1 MAGGGGGLVYR
12 LRSPVEIRG
21 RVVAELRFR
30 PPAELDIS
38 AVARLIG
45 KDRIGAVIELA
56 DRLAIGV
63 PRGTVKRLP
72 AVEVLGA
79 ADALA
84 AAIDA
89 ATPREGT

>member
-1 MAGGGGGLVYR
+1 MSDAALTYV
-12 LRSPVEIRG
+12 LRKPVEVGG
-21 RVVAELRFR
+21 RLIAEIRFR
-30 PPAELDIS
+30 KPSELDIAS
-38 AVARLIG
+38 AARLIG
-45 KDRIGAVIELA
+45 KDRIGMVVELA

-72 AVEVLGA
+72 ALEVLGA

>member
-1 MAGGGGGLVYR
+1 MSDAALTYV
-12 LRSPVEIRG
+12 LRKPVEIGG

-30 PPAELDIS
+30 PPAQLDTA
-38 AVARLIG
+38 AVARLVG
-45 KDRIGAVIELA
+45 KDRIGAVVELA

-72 AVEVLGA
+72 ALEVLGA

-89 ATPREGT
+89 ARPGENT